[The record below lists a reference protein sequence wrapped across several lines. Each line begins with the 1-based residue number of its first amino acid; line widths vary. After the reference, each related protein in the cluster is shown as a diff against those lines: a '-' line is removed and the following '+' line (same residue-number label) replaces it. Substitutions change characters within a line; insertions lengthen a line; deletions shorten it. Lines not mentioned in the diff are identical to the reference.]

1 MQTCYLLAVPSVSA
15 ADPTLPLWE
24 SLMRQAVA
32 DERAGQ
38 LSLARAGYERAL
50 AIALRLLD
58 APPPGRAEDCL
69 AALVVSHHNLADLLA
84 DSSDSNDRNAAA
96 RHLCHAHETLIALH
110 TSIARPVSLRQ
121 AALRHSR
128 ETHMAL
134 VRHVARHG
142 PHPLIARTLDA
153 ACMTLHADSS
163 ARH

>member
-1 MQTCYLLAVPSVSA
+1 MQTCYLLALPAVSS

-38 LSLARAGYERAL
+38 PSLARAGYERAL
-50 AIALRLLD
+50 AIAHRLLD
-58 APPPGRAEDCL
+58 APPPGRTDDCL
-69 AALVVSHHNLADLLA
+69 AALVVSHHNLADLLI
-84 DSSDSNDRNAAA
+84 DSNDRDAAA
-96 RHLCHAHETLIALH
+96 RHLCHAHDTLIALH

-153 ACMTLHADSS
+153 ACVTLHADSS